1 MRHDRRRPL
10 PALGDQPF
18 VAGLSMAQGPLA
30 HRAEALLE
38 GVVTACN
45 PRDLDMAIHRLRDL
59 LLRVLTEGCSRSQLD
74 GLAPVLSRMAALD
87 RAFDCHLCSGLQH
100 LIDRAA
106 RARGPGPVDPAPL
119 CAYVDG
125 VARSGAFVAH
135 PDARCDWSRALGP
148 FGHA

>member
-10 PALGDQPF
+10 PSLAEQIH
-18 VAGLSMAQGPLA
+18 VAGLALPEPA
-30 HRAEALLE
+30 PHHRAEALLE
-38 GVVTACN
+38 GVVTAHN

-59 LLRVLTEGCSRSQLD
+59 LLRVLTEGCSSVQLD

-106 RARGPGPVDPAPL
+106 RARGRGPVDPAPL
-119 CAYVDG
+119 RAYVDG

-135 PDARCDWSRALGP
+135 SDARCNWSRALGHC
-148 FGHA
+148 GRA